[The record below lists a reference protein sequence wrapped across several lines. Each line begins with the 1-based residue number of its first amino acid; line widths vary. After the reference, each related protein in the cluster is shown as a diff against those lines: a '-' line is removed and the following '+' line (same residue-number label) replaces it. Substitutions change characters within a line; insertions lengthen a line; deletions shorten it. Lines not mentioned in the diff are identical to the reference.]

1 MTRTARVYKIEQ
13 LIKNRGHVSRH
24 ELIEELEVSHAT
36 LKRDLEYLRDRLGA
50 PIEYDRF
57 VNGYRFGAGFRGER
71 HELPGLWFSERELY
85 ALLMANQLLG
95 ELDAEGIISRHLQPL
110 LERIH
115 QMLGGEGD
123 AAQWLLDRV
132 KIARPARRAVAA
144 RFFER
149 VGEALV
155 KRRRLRMTYLTRR
168 RGETSEREISP
179 QRLVHYR
186 NTWYVDA
193 WCHSRDRL
201 LRFAL
206 DAIEAAEVSDT
217 KAKTVSLR
225 QLRAAM
231 DGGYGAYAGA
241 RAHWVTLRF
250 APQAALWVSREEWH
264 PRQQGEHLA
273 DGSWRLKLPY
283 TDPTELAMDIL
294 RHAGEVTI
302 EADTGEVALRVGERL
317 RMATAMLATP
327 PSVQQV
333 TATPAGSAAGPR
345 AGG

>member
-1 MTRTARVYKIEQ
+1 
-13 LIKNRGHVSRH
+13 
-24 ELIEELEVSHAT
+24 
-36 LKRDLEYLRDRLGA
+36 
-50 PIEYDRF
+50 
-57 VNGYRFGAGFRGER
+57 
-71 HELPGLWFSERELY
+71 
-85 ALLMANQLLG
+85 MANQLLG

-132 KIARPARRAVAA
+132 KIARPARRAVPA

-168 RGETSEREISP
+168 RGELSEREISP

-193 WCHSRDRL
+193 WCHSRERL

-206 DAIEAAEVSDT
+206 DAIEAAEVIGT
-217 KAKTVSLR
+217 RAKAVSLR
-225 QLRAAM
+225 RVREAM
-231 DGGYGAYAGA
+231 DGGYGAYAGSHA
-241 RAHWVTLRF
+241 RWVTLRF
-250 APQAALWVSREEWH
+250 DAQAALWVSREEWH
-264 PRQQGEHLA
+264 PLAKGERLA
-273 DGSWRLKLPY
+273 DGSWRLKVPY

-302 EADTGEVALRVGERL
+302 EADTGEVALRVAERL
-317 RMATAMLATP
+317 ARATKTLGRAA
-327 PSVQQV
+327 SVQPV
-333 TATPAGSAAGPR
+333 TQG
-345 AGG
+345 